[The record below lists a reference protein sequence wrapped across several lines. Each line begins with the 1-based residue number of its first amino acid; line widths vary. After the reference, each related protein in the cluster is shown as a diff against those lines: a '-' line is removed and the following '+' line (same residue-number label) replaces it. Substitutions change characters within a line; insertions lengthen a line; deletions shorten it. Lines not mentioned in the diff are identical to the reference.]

1 MIAEEISN
9 IKIFMDHLLTKAT
22 FDNCLVNE
30 VIISTFNNFVIDGH
44 INSNYYKDTT
54 NTRPNDYLTEPYSS
68 WKTIKPICYELIK
81 GNRLPLKMSFIL
93 AMKRSFIKHLIEGN
107 NIDIQPEDVNDLFM
121 NIKFEKDKLTVI
133 TGVSLKVF
141 AMDKS
146 LEKAFDNYIQNLI
159 TTLT

>member
-9 IKIFMDHLLTKAT
+9 IKIFMDHLLTKTT

-54 NTRPNDYLTEPYSS
+54 NTQPNDYLTEPYSS
-68 WKTIKPICYELIK
+68 WKTIKSICYELIK

-93 AMKRSFIKHLIEGN
+93 AMKRSFIKHLIEDN

-141 AMDKS
+141 TMDKS

>member
-9 IKIFMDHLLTKAT
+9 IKIFMDHLLTKTT

-44 INSNYYKDTT
+44 INSNYYKDKT
-54 NTRPNDYLTEPYSS
+54 NTQPNDYLTEPYSS

-81 GNRLPLKMSFIL
+81 GNRLPLKM
-93 AMKRSFIKHLIEGN
+93 RIEGN

-141 AMDKS
+141 TMDKS

>member
-1 MIAEEISN
+1 
-9 IKIFMDHLLTKAT
+9 
-22 FDNCLVNE
+22 
-30 VIISTFNNFVIDGH
+30 
-44 INSNYYKDTT
+44 
-54 NTRPNDYLTEPYSS
+54 
-68 WKTIKPICYELIK
+68 
-81 GNRLPLKMSFIL
+81 MSFIL

-141 AMDKS
+141 TMDKS